1 MHQTTSLFLDT
12 LRFTAAMTVLL
23 HHLTGQT
30 FNSSFS
36 PVPWGREAVIAFFV
50 ISGFVIAYV
59 LDSRERDLKIYVSA
73 RLGRL
78 YSVIL
83 PALFITPL
91 LDHFGRQ
98 AAPDL
103 YREIVA
109 DHVVLRILINLA
121 NLQESWNL
129 TTAPLSNGP
138 FWSLAFEFWYYVVF
152 GAYTLLSGYSRQI
165 VILLACL
172 AAGPRIIFTM
182 PVWLLGVVAYRLDQ
196 KTHLHRS
203 SACVL
208 FAISGL
214 GIALYMTTFGHS
226 VLQSL
231 NDAIFGGSHSRYWTL
246 GGHTLFLGDLPKL
259 PADILL
265 GILFATAIVTVKPA
279 MEGLHPPGLDF
290 VVHSISRGFHVQP
303 LSISCSALV
312 LHCREHAFT
321 ETQCI
326 FRDSIGCVSFLDLF
340 CTLVSHGA
348 TGRAISCLFFLILF
362 PRLPAPTRVSALG

>member
-1 MHQTTSLFLDT
+1 M
-12 LRFTAAMTVLL
+12 
-23 HHLTGQT
+23 
-30 FNSSFS
+30 
-36 PVPWGREAVIAFFV
+36 
-50 ISGFVIAYV
+50 
-59 LDSRERDLKIYVSA
+59 
-73 RLGRL
+73 
-78 YSVIL
+78 
-83 PALFITPL
+83 
-91 LDHFGRQ
+91 
-98 AAPDL
+98 
-103 YREIVA
+103 
-109 DHVVLRILINLA
+109 
-121 NLQESWNL
+121 
-129 TTAPLSNGP
+129 
-138 FWSLAFEFWYYVVF
+138 VF

-165 VILLACL
+165 VMLLACL

-279 MEGLHPPGLDF
+279 MEGLHPPVWISSSIRYLAGSTFSLYLF
-290 VVHSISRGFHVQP
+290 HAPLLYFIAANMHLQKHSAFSVILLGVLVFLTCFA
-303 LSISCSALV
+303 LSYPTERQV
-312 LHCREHAFT
+312 GRYRAF
-321 ETQCI
+321 
-326 FRDSIGCVSFLDLF
+326 FLDL
-340 CTLVSHGA
+340 
-348 TGRAISCLFFLILF
+348 ISM
-362 PRLPAPTRVSALG
+362 ASRVYQGFHARMK